1 MKQCKDFCER
11 LSDYLDGHIEE
22 NICTLIEE
30 HLEACPPCALMY
42 ESLRTAVELCKKGIT
57 YDIPADVARDLKAYL
72 KTHCTKEQF
81 GETERSIGNG

>member
-1 MKQCKDFCER
+1 MKQCKEFCER

-42 ESLRTAVELCKKGIT
+42 ESLRTAVEICRKGIP
-57 YDIPADVARDLKAYL
+57 YDLPEDVARNLKTYL
-72 KTHCTKEQF
+72 KTHCKKDQF
-81 GETERSIGNG
+81 GDTERSIHNG